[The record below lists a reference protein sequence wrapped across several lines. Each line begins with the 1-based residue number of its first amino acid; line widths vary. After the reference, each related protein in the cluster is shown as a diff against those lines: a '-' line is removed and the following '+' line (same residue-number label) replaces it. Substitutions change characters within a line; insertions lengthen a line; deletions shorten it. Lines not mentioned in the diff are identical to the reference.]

1 MYHAPL
7 IKIYSILVKYDNGTL
22 YLGPKDAII
31 NKINKLQDYTHIH
44 IDLRT
49 YRHVPYNFIYKTFH
63 FPNKM
68 ELSV

>member
-1 MYHAPL
+1 M
-7 IKIYSILVKYDNGTL
+7 KYDNGTL

-44 IDLRT
+44 IDLWT
-49 YRHVPYNFIYKTFH
+49 YKHVPYNFNDKTFH